1 MFNSQV
7 LRRWL
12 ADNNRSALWLARTA
26 KIGEA
31 TVYRLLGK
39 PPRKPHAKVLLA
51 ISRVTG
57 LSFDDLLV
65 PVDTPAEGAA

>member
-31 TVYRLLGK
+31 TVYRLD
-39 PPRKPHAKVLLA
+39 RK
-51 ISRVTG
+51 TQMG
-57 LSFDDLLV
+57 
-65 PVDTPAEGAA
+65 G